1 MAKFAHTLCSTA
13 CRHGRATVLLT
24 AVLGLSACS
33 NGFDLDMRGA
43 IGGVFS
49 TAEAA
54 NNANTIR
61 PDPDD
66 RGVLSYPNYQV
77 AVARDG
83 DTLASVADRV
93 GLSAKELARYNGI
106 KEDDPL
112 RLGEV
117 IALPVRVSEPSPATG
132 AAGVGPIQPL
142 PKVDITT
149 IATTAI
155 DASDP
160 TPVVETE
167 QTQTLVGDEPTR
179 HRVERGETAYSLSR
193 RYGVTVK
200 TLAQWNGLDASYT
213 LRTGQYLLIP
223 AAEDAA
229 RRLATPKAI
238 VIEPGQSSIT
248 PPPPSALQPLPDQI
262 TEPVSNATQ
271 DTKAP
276 DLPTTGASQ
285 TKTAM
290 LPPVDG
296 NVIRDFVRGRSDGI
310 FMTAAAG
317 SDIRAADAGIIGA
330 VTSDQNNQTAIVIK
344 HENNLLTAYSNVG
357 NVRVSKGDRVTR
369 GQVIGSM
376 RPGSPPFLDFRVY
389 RGSDSVDPND
399 FIQ

>member
-93 GLSAKELARYNGI
+93 GLPAKELARYNGI

-160 TPVVETE
+160 TPIVENE

-200 TLAQWNGLDASYT
+200 TLAQWNT
-213 LRTGQYLLIP
+213 
-223 AAEDAA
+223 
-229 RRLATPKAI
+229 
-238 VIEPGQSSIT
+238 SS
-248 PPPPSALQPLPDQI
+248 
-262 TEPVSNATQ
+262 
-271 DTKAP
+271 
-276 DLPTTGASQ
+276 
-285 TKTAM
+285 
-290 LPPVDG
+290 
-296 NVIRDFVRGRSDGI
+296 
-310 FMTAAAG
+310 
-317 SDIRAADAGIIGA
+317 
-330 VTSDQNNQTAIVIK
+330 
-344 HENNLLTAYSNVG
+344 
-357 NVRVSKGDRVTR
+357 
-369 GQVIGSM
+369 
-376 RPGSPPFLDFRVY
+376 
-389 RGSDSVDPND
+389 
-399 FIQ
+399 